1 MSILTQTLP
10 KGIVSHGHYY
20 AINTDFR
27 TWLKFGELISDKRIS
42 TLKKAKKIIEL
53 CYKERLPDSFDD
65 AMTALMEFYAPKD
78 AAQKSGGQYQ
88 KKEARVFS
96 FSEDA
101 DLIYAAFLSEYG
113 IDLCSAELHWW
124 QFRALFSALPQDC
137 RLMQVVGFRSTDP
150 GEIKDS
156 KKRSFYRKMRRIYAL
171 GQENEI
177 EPADILAEL
186 F

>member
-27 TWLKFGELISDKRIS
+27 TWLKFSELVSDKRIPPF
-42 TLKKAKKIIEL
+42 KKAERIIEL
-53 CYKERLPDSFDD
+53 CYKDRLPDSFDD
-65 AMTALMEFYAPKD
+65 AMTALMEFYAPK
-78 AAQKSGGQYQ
+78 AAAKKCGRSG

-113 IDLCSAELHWW
+113 IDLCRTELHWW

-156 KKRSFYRKMRRIYAL
+156 KKRSFYRKMRRLYAL